1 MSGEGL
7 ARRANV
13 DINFDG
19 TDITHSI
26 RPYLLSVTYTD
37 NEEDAADDLQ
47 IKIQDRDS
55 VWMERWLNDAIDAAA
70 TTEQQEVATKTYKVT
85 PAIGLNVRSGPGTNY
100 AKYGALVCGTTI
112 DVISISG
119 GWATINYGGKTAYVS
134 ADYIQPLEGERSS
147 QQSGHGP
154 STVLKIQCVISRLNW
169 EGNGRSEVL
178 DCGQF
183 ELDTVNASGP
193 PAVVNIKATSLPYT
207 SKIRQTEKSKAWEAY
222 CLSGIAN
229 EIASTN
235 GMACL
240 YESENDPYYARVEQY
255 KTSDISFLSSL
266 CHEAGISLKATNNI
280 LVLFDQATYE
290 ARSEVLT
297 LLHGGGGYTKY
308 KLDVGS
314 ADSLYSSCRVS
325 YVDPKSGNCIEGI
338 AKVEDYNAS
347 AKNNQQL
354 EVTAKVSDADEAKR
368 LASKMLRLHNKF
380 SRSASFTIPGNP
392 NIVSGVTVRLIGWGG
407 WNGKYI
413 VKQATHT
420 VDGSGGYTTQINLRR
435 VLEGY

>member
-55 VWMERWLNDAIDAAA
+55 VWLEKWLNDAIDAAA

-134 ADYIQPLEGERSS
+134 ADYIQPLEGEKSS

-154 STVLKIQCVISRLNW
+154 STVLKIQCVISRLNG
-169 EGNGRSEVL
+169 EGNGRNQVL

-193 PAVVNIKATSLPYT
+193 PAVVNI
-207 SKIRQTEKSKAWEAY
+207 
-222 CLSGIAN
+222 
-229 EIASTN
+229 
-235 GMACL
+235 
-240 YESENDPYYARVEQY
+240 
-255 KTSDISFLSSL
+255 
-266 CHEAGISLKATNNI
+266 
-280 LVLFDQATYE
+280 
-290 ARSEVLT
+290 
-297 LLHGGGGYTKY
+297 
-308 KLDVGS
+308 
-314 ADSLYSSCRVS
+314 
-325 YVDPKSGNCIEGI
+325 
-338 AKVEDYNAS
+338 
-347 AKNNQQL
+347 
-354 EVTAKVSDADEAKR
+354 
-368 LASKMLRLHNKF
+368 
-380 SRSASFTIPGNP
+380 
-392 NIVSGVTVRLIGWGG
+392 
-407 WNGKYI
+407 
-413 VKQATHT
+413 
-420 VDGSGGYTTQINLRR
+420 
-435 VLEGY
+435 